1 MPVSVMVLLA
11 MVLATAGLAGYR
23 KFIAKGE
30 DDYIHLGSGA
40 IEAGVVSN
48 QIHTAETL
56 DRIDKAGKVL
66 TLLTAL
72 YGLCVLS
79 WFVYGEMVNRGAL

>member
-1 MPVSVMVLLA
+1 MPISVMVLLA
-11 MVLATAGLAGYR
+11 MVLCTGGLAGYR

-30 DDYIHLGSGA
+30 DNYIHLGPRAIQAGA
-40 IEAGVVSN
+40 VSN
-48 QIHTAETL
+48 LIHTAETL

-72 YGLCVLS
+72 YGLCVLG